1 MSAELASDLY
11 QKKEKRHLTVEKRCR
26 KPCFPTY
33 MEAREPQKGKTKRKR
48 KRPTERHI
56 KKAMRKDMA
65 YPLSKRKLQKQK
77 AAFCQIP
84 DTRESII
91 RDRSRPGL
99 QIRHSRQPENDYL
112 SFWKLC
118 HKLPSGT
125 GASTSISCLDTG
137 WTKRT
142 RRACRQML
150 PSGLLRGAPYF
161 RSPLIGQPILANWQ
175 RI

>member
-1 MSAELASDLY
+1 MPKALFSHLHGSPRASKRKNKTTAETPD
-11 QKKEKRHLTVEKRCR
+11 
-26 KPCFPTY
+26 
-33 MEAREPQKGKTKRKR
+33 GKTY
-48 KRPTERHI
+48 

-84 DTRESII
+84 DARESII
-91 RDRSRPGL
+91 RDSSRPGL